1 MRSLGPHAATQS
13 GRKVIKKDPH
23 LKKKGAGTQGAARK
37 NPRDTGLAESWTMPG
52 TLWSKRQPLEL
63 SVLCQVKKLGFLPTF
78 EGGLLGEG
86 CDLG

>member
-1 MRSLGPHAATQS
+1 
-13 GRKVIKKDPH
+13 
-23 LKKKGAGTQGAARK
+23 
-37 NPRDTGLAESWTMPG
+37 MPG